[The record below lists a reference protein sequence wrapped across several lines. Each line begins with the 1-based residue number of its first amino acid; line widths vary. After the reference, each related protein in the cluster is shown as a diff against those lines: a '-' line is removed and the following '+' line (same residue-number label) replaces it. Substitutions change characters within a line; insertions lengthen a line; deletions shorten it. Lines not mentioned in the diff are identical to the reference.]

1 MWIFPAIDLIGGQAV
16 RLKQGDYQE
25 KTVYHEDPVAQ
36 AQAFAAAGAEYLHTV
51 DLDGAK
57 SGRTENL
64 DTVRRL
70 VDQSGLKVEI
80 GGGIRSMETVTKYIE
95 SGIWR
100 VILGTAAVTDPD
112 FLQEALD
119 AYGDRIAVGVDV
131 RDGQVMTRGWLSGS
145 GILCDELCGK
155 LIRAGVKTVICTD
168 ISKDGMM
175 EGTNMSLYKHLTR
188 TFPCLNIVAS
198 GGVSSL
204 ADVQR
209 LRDEGLYGAIIGKA
223 LYTGAVDL
231 KEAIRTAQEV
241 EQ

>member
-25 KTVYHEDPVAQ
+25 KTVYHKDPVAQ
-36 AQAFAAAGAEYLHTV
+36 AQAFAAAGARFLHTV

-70 VDQSGLKVEI
+70 VNESGLKVEI
-80 GGGIRSMETVTKYIE
+80 GGGIRTMETVTAYIR

-100 VILGTAAVTDPD
+100 VILGTAAVTDPA
-112 FLQEALD
+112 FLEAALD

-145 GILCDELCGK
+145 GVSCDELCGK
-155 LIRAGVKTVICTD
+155 LVRMGVKTVICTD

-175 EGTNMSLYKHLTR
+175 EGTNVSLYEHLIQS
-188 TFPCLNIVAS
+188 FPQLDLVAS
-198 GGVSSL
+198 GGVSSMS
-204 ADVQR
+204 DVQR

-241 EQ
+241 DQ

>member
-25 KTVYHEDPVAQ
+25 KTVYHKDPVAQ
-36 AQAFAAAGAEYLHTV
+36 AQAFAAAGARFLHTV

-70 VDQSGLKVEI
+70 VDESGLKVEI
-80 GGGIRSMETVTKYIE
+80 GGGIRTMETVTAYIR

-100 VILGTAAVTDPD
+100 VILGTAAVTDPT
-112 FLQEALD
+112 FLEAALD

-145 GILCDELCGK
+145 GVSCDELCGK
-155 LIRAGVKTVICTD
+155 LVRMGVKTVICTD

-175 EGTNMSLYKHLTR
+175 EGTNVSLYEHLIQS
-188 TFPCLNIVAS
+188 FPQLDLVAS
-198 GGVSSL
+198 GGVSSMS
-204 ADVQR
+204 DVQR

-241 EQ
+241 DQ

>member
-36 AQAFAAAGAEYLHTV
+36 ARAFAAAGAKYLHTV

-70 VDQSGLKVEI
+70 VNQSGLKVEI
-80 GGGIRSMETVTKYIE
+80 GGGIRSMETVTKYFE

-112 FLQEALD
+112 FLQTALD

-145 GILCDELCGK
+145 GVSCDELCGK
-155 LIRAGVKTVICTD
+155 MVRMGVKAVICTD

-175 EGTNMSLYKHLTR
+175 KGTNVSLYEHLTR
-188 TFPCLNIVAS
+188 TFPELDLVAS

-204 ADVQR
+204 SDVQR
-209 LRDEGLYGAIIGKA
+209 LRNEGLYGAIIGKA